1 MPLTRIRKNPGWWDL
16 DDITPGNF
24 TTPLGRVMR
33 DTAPIAD
40 TVTRNSGIGRT
51 FTRLD
56 QIVVL
61 DSCVPNLGVSRTQ
74 TKTDQVATLDSCVA
88 NLGVG
93 RSQTKLD
100 TAAIAD
106 AYIKAQGIQF
116 TAPVESVSLIDSYT
130 PVLTAILTRTP
141 NDTLATSDA
150 QSHAIA
156 RTQRDSATII
166 EDYYTQ
172 AVQPGAS
179 GTKTFYGL
187 GALSSGSNF
196 LNLQDGGTA
205 PTDASMSPVTGWVQG
220 TNAVGRMANM
230 DSQNSVAAASFSTTA
245 APSSPDNTIGNGFRT
260 PSTLRGTFAAGNWTL
275 GGAVQGGGNGG
286 QIRLRFDVYRSTSA
300 TGASATRVTTSTLT
314 GNSFQPISGFTQTSS
329 VVWSAPS
336 FSVDNEYIFVT
347 VGIEVTSLDFAAGSS
362 TTLRQNANT
371 GFVTTA
377 LTATGTTTHV
387 YRLTDRVAAAD
398 SFTEDHTLH
407 AQLTYTAPD
416 TIAAADQGVS
426 VKRGFGRVPT
436 DPAQIADTY
445 GSVAAL
451 APVVT
456 DPLAL
461 QDFISVVFSGSR
473 VIHDQLAL
481 ADQATKAL
489 GLGRTVTD
497 GVLYPGTDTPGNVFP
512 GGGIQASDSYTA
524 LRPLA
529 RTPNDQ
535 ANLVDATAR
544 ALARTLV
551 DSALIPDTP
560 QRLLARV
567 YADAESIVDSVQ
579 YNRIGA
585 AGMAPDAIISKTNL
599 AGTVSTVQDDPDTPG
614 NTWMTVS
621 IFSTWG
627 DEGITFADLNTVTY
641 AELT

>member
-1 MPLTRIRKNPGWWDL
+1 MTLTRIRKKVGWWDL

-33 DTAPIAD
+33 DTASITDA
-40 TVTRNSGIGRT
+40 VTRNSGIGRT

-56 QIVVL
+56 QIAVL
-61 DSCVPNLGVSRTQ
+61 DSYAANLGVSRTQ

-100 TAAIAD
+100 TEAIAD
-106 AYIKAQGIQF
+106 AYIKAQGISR
-116 TAPVESVSLIDSYT
+116 TAPVESMSLLDSYA

-141 NDTLATSDA
+141 NDTLATADA
-150 QSHAIA
+150 QL
-156 RTQRDSATII
+156 RRLERVPRDSATII

-179 GTKTFYGL
+179 GAKTFYGL
-187 GALSSGSNF
+187 GALSSGSDF

-230 DSQNSVAAASFSTTA
+230 NSQNSVAAASFSTTA
-245 APSSPDNTIGNGFRT
+245 APSAPDNTIGNGFRT

-275 GGAVQGGGNGG
+275 GGAVQGGSSGG
-286 QIRLRFDVYRSTSA
+286 QIRLRFDVYRSASA

-314 GNSFQPISGFTQTSS
+314 GNSFQVVAGFTQTSS

-377 LTATGTTTHV
+377 LTATGATTHI

-398 SFTEDHTLH
+398 SYTEDHTLH
-407 AQLTYTAPD
+407 ALLTYDASD
-416 TIAAADQGVS
+416 AIAATDQGTTR
-426 VKRGFGRVPT
+426 KQGFGRVPT
-436 DPAQIADTY
+436 DPAQIPDTY
-445 GSVAAL
+445 ESVAAL

-456 DPLAL
+456 EPLSL
-461 QDFISVVFSGSR
+461 IDTIGITFSGSR
-473 VIHDQLAL
+473 VINDQLAL

-489 GLGRTVTD
+489 GLGVTK
-497 GVLYPGTDTPGNVFP
+497 TDTE
-512 GGGIQASDSYTA
+512 AAADSYTA
-524 LRPLA
+524 TRPLA
-529 RTPNDQ
+529 RTPNDPVD
-535 ANLVDATAR
+535 LVDATAR

-551 DSALIPDTP
+551 DNALIPDTP
-560 QRLLARV
+560 QRLLSRV
-567 YADAESIVDSVQ
+567 YTDAVSIVDSVQ
-579 YNRIGA
+579 YQRSGA
-585 AGMAPDAIISKTNL
+585 AGFAPDAIISKVGL
-599 AGTVSTVQDDPDTPG
+599 AGSISAVQDDPDSPDS
-614 NTWMTVS
+614 TWMTVS
-621 IFSTWG
+621 VFSTWG
-627 DEGITFADLNTVTY
+627 DTGITFADLNTVTY